1 MALCGV
7 PDNQGN
13 VIISSEA
20 EVYRTRSSERSGRY
34 QANQKKKLSK
44 FFLRAA
50 VRMPA
55 GTQARVESKSLK
67 YHYQAIPS
75 HISWDHLSAEAPC
88 NRASEYKLHTDPTGA
103 LPPVFIPIFT
113 AVS

>member
-1 MALCGV
+1 MWSSRQ
-7 PDNQGN
+7 QGN

-20 EVYRTRSSERSGRY
+20 EVHRTSSSERSGRY

-50 VRMPA
+50 VGTPA
-55 GTQARVESKSLK
+55 GTPARVESKSLK
-67 YHYQAIPS
+67 YHYQAITS
-75 HISWDHLSAEAPC
+75 HISWDRLSAEAPG

-103 LPPVFIPIFT
+103 LPPVFIPICT